1 LPEAVI
7 LRKDFKIG
15 NSLVISLPKDALELL
30 DISVGSDVFVDLD
43 RGKQQIVISPV
54 NKPASIVGVNE
65 AFAQQV
71 AEFID
76 LYRPA
81 LEALKKA

>member
-15 NSLVISLPKDALELL
+15 NSLVISLSKDALELL
-30 DISVGSDVFVDLD
+30 DISEGSDVFVDLD
-43 RGKQQIVISPV
+43 GGKQQIVTSPV
-54 NKPASIVGVNE
+54 EEPLSVVGANE

-76 LYRPA
+76 RYRPA
-81 LEALKKA
+81 LEALNKA